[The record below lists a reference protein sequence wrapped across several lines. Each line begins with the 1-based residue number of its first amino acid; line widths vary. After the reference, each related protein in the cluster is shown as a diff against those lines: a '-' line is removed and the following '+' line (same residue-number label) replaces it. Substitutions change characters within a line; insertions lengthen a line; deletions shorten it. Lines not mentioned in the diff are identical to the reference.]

1 MKVFISYHRADTS
14 YRRKLENILQNYKID
29 YYAVPEDADFNGK
42 KAESIRN
49 FLCNKL
55 KKCDVLIC
63 LIGKETYSRPHVDRE
78 IHTALK
84 GEIGIRL
91 GIVGVH
97 LPSRKDSLSS
107 VDLSTFPMKLWDNK
121 EYVVWCEWNDLNSSI
136 KDLVEVAYNR
146 SYDNKYQTNHKNPC
160 MPLREKGYYDN

>member
-14 YRRKLENILQNYKID
+14 YRIKLENILQNYKID
-29 YYAVPEDADFNGK
+29 YYVVPEGANFNGK

-84 GEIGIRL
+84 GEIGTRL

-97 LPSRKDSLSS
+97 LPSRKDKLSS
-107 VDLSTFPMKLWDNK
+107 IDLSTFPTKLWDNK
-121 EYVVWCEWNDLNSSI
+121 DYVVWCNWNGIKSS
-136 KDLVEVAYNR
+136 VEELIDKAYQR

-160 MPLREKGYYDN
+160 MSLREKIYYDN

>member
-1 MKVFISYHRADTS
+1 MRVFISYHRTDTA
-14 YRRKLENILQNYKID
+14 YRRKLENILKNYKID
-29 YYAVPEDADFNGK
+29 YYVVPEDADFNGK

-84 GEIGIRL
+84 GEIGTRL
-91 GIVGVH
+91 GIVGIH
-97 LPSRKDSLSS
+97 LPSRKDKLSS
-107 VDLSTFPMKLWDNK
+107 IDLSTFPTKLWDNK
-121 EYVVWCEWNDLNSSI
+121 EYVVWGNWNEIQASI
-136 KDLVEVAYNR
+136 KDLIDKAYQR
-146 SYDNKYQTNHKNPC
+146 SCDNKCQTNHKNPC
-160 MPLREKGYYDN
+160 MPLREKIYYDN

>member
-29 YYAVPEDADFNGK
+29 YYVVPEDADFNGK
-42 KAESIRN
+42 KAESICN

-63 LIGKETYSRPHVDRE
+63 LIGKETYRRPHVDRE

-107 VDLSTFPMKLWDNK
+107 VDLSTFPTKLWDNK

-146 SYDNKYQTNHKNPC
+146 SCDKKYQTNHKNSC
-160 MPLREKGYYDN
+160 MSLREKIYYDN